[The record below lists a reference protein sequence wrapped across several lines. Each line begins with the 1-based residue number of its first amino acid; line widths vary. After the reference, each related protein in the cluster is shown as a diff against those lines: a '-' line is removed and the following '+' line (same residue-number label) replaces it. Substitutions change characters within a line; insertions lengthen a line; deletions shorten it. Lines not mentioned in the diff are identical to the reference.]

1 MSLAHHVFGSIV
13 AVGLSPII
21 LFFFLV
27 ILITSSDK
35 SYGFRRL
42 FVKLLLRLFEWAS
55 QIQHEKQQTHDP
67 DDIDKDIIDH
77 SKNNL
82 INNGNSRSSL
92 FHKSAS
98 AIRPNKN
105 SFNKNYLIEKDIPTY
120 GPQTPIAPAESLPN
134 FQVGDNDG
142 EEEIE
147 TENKYKPR
155 KVSLDTIEIKQKRNH
170 VDGRIGLTR
179 EALGADKK
187 RAVKSPEMSNG
198 MIPRSDKNKPI
209 DDKVNL
215 LPGKQTPNGVIN
227 KNGHHMPPPNYK
239 VIKENFQIHHVL
251 DYQRFGIEAIIEDE
265 VTQRF
270 QAEEL
275 PSWNLLTRTNKNFYY
290 ISPTFTILWGIGF
303 IFRYIFLLPVRIMLF
318 TLGII
323 WLMFSTAIIGMVP
336 ESDFKIWLYKHA
348 SLMCFRI
355 LARSLTA
362 IVIFH
367 NKDNRAKPG
376 GICVANHTSPID
388 VVMLSCDNCYALIGT
403 CINNT
408 SVMMFK
414 KGSFEVG
421 GIIYP
426 AAIKYDA
433 RFGDPFWNSSR
444 QTFLQYL
451 LMMMTS
457 WALVCDVWYLPPMI
471 IQENEDSYHFADRV
485 KAAIAQQGGLVDL
498 DWDGELKRAK
508 VKKSWIDN
516 QRFIYSQRIKTE

>member
-1 MSLAHHVFGSIV
+1 
-13 AVGLSPII
+13 
-21 LFFFLV
+21 
-27 ILITSSDK
+27 
-35 SYGFRRL
+35 
-42 FVKLLLRLFEWAS
+42 
-55 QIQHEKQQTHDP
+55 
-67 DDIDKDIIDH
+67 
-77 SKNNL
+77 
-82 INNGNSRSSL
+82 
-92 FHKSAS
+92 
-98 AIRPNKN
+98 
-105 SFNKNYLIEKDIPTY
+105 
-120 GPQTPIAPAESLPN
+120 
-134 FQVGDNDG
+134 
-142 EEEIE
+142 
-147 TENKYKPR
+147 
-155 KVSLDTIEIKQKRNH
+155 
-170 VDGRIGLTR
+170 
-179 EALGADKK
+179 
-187 RAVKSPEMSNG
+187 
-198 MIPRSDKNKPI
+198 
-209 DDKVNL
+209 
-215 LPGKQTPNGVIN
+215 
-227 KNGHHMPPPNYK
+227 
-239 VIKENFQIHHVL
+239 
-251 DYQRFGIEAIIEDE
+251 
-265 VTQRF
+265 
-270 QAEEL
+270 
-275 PSWNLLTRTNKNFYY
+275 
-290 ISPTFTILWGIGF
+290 
-303 IFRYIFLLPVRIMLF
+303 IMLF

-388 VVMLSCDNCYALIGT
+388 VVMLSCDNCYALIGQRHGGFFGFLQKLLTRSTHHVWFERSETQDRRAVFDTMKSHVSDPKKLPILIFPEGT